1 MHQLPLKVSFRGEKA
16 VDTGGVGRE
25 FFSCFWEEAYK
36 EAFDGAS
43 LLTPAVHA
51 HVDSASLPQLG
62 KVLSHGYLSC
72 GFMPVQIAFPTLAAS
87 LLGPTIAIPLHIM
100 VQSFKDYLSS
110 VDRSTVQEALA
121 FKGDSYPSEL
131 TIQLVNVMSRYGCR
145 EIPTPK
151 NFTHLLQGIA
161 KHEFISRPFEAI
173 TLINSGIPLEHRPF
187 WEPKSVPQLYQLV
200 TTLSVSPHKILAQ
213 IEEPFFNNKGEE
225 RVFGYLQ
232 QYVGNMKHDEAQRF
246 LRFVTGSSVC
256 LPTKITVTFNGL
268 TGAARRPMAHTCT
281 SDLVLPHT
289 YMTYIDFM
297 NEFTAVLSNDDYCWE
312 MQSV

>member
-1 MHQLPLKVSFRGEKA
+1 MLISDNLQKDHFIASYTPKVIIPAIQVNRSNVFRETLDLYANTPNLVHQLPLKVSFRGEKA

-131 TIQLVNVMSRYGCR
+131 AVQLVNVMSRYGCR

-151 NFTHLLQGIA
+151 NFTHLL
-161 KHEFISRPFEAI
+161 
-173 TLINSGIPLEHRPF
+173 
-187 WEPKSVPQLYQLV
+187 
-200 TTLSVSPHKILAQ
+200 
-213 IEEPFFNNKGEE
+213 
-225 RVFGYLQ
+225 
-232 QYVGNMKHDEAQRF
+232 
-246 LRFVTGSSVC
+246 
-256 LPTKITVTFNGL
+256 
-268 TGAARRPMAHTCT
+268 
-281 SDLVLPHT
+281 
-289 YMTYIDFM
+289 
-297 NEFTAVLSNDDYCWE
+297 
-312 MQSV
+312 